1 MIRVLNKII
10 QYFCRELSVVCFKF
24 LVLCVSPALFNLFSV
39 PKPSTGCF
47 CLVYI
52 TNDLSACSII
62 LWTLVYNYLSWLY
75 CMLNTVAT
83 SSSLKHPPIWHP
95 WHPSLPS
102 PSSLASTY
110 KLPLLAPHAPPLHL
124 SVLGPAFPAPT
135 SSFKVIPFS
144 LRASGSEWNPNLYYQ
159 PWPPGNP
166 HLGVKLLIRHYHLG
180 A

>member
-1 MIRVLNKII
+1 MILVLNKII
-10 QYFCRELSVVCFKF
+10 QYFWRELSVVCFKF
-24 LVLCVSPALFNLFSV
+24 LVLCVSSMLFSLFSV

-52 TNDLSACSII
+52 TNDLSACSTI
-62 LWTLVYNYLSWLY
+62 LWMLVYNHLSWPV
-75 CMLNTVAT
+75 CMLNTAAT
-83 SSSLKHPPIWHP
+83 LKHSAVRHP

-102 PSSLASTY
+102 QSSLASTY

-135 SSFKVIPFS
+135 HSSKVIPFS
-144 LRASGSEWNPNLYYQ
+144 LRASGSKWNPNLYCQ

-166 HLGVKLLIRHYHLG
+166 HLGIKLPIRHYHLG